1 MGKSKIYNFQNTLTI
16 GIFYRHD
23 TDERLKNLRIVL
35 NYYKN
40 NTNCKFIIVE
50 DGSIPTL
57 ESLDILPNPSEDKYF
72 FIPNAGEWN
81 KSRGYNLIL
90 NACDTKCVLFNDV
103 DCIIQPKQIEF
114 AVNYLT
120 SPRSKCIIYPYNGE
134 FVCVNSKTKE
144 DFIQFPFFDQ
154 LYSKYEQMDYT
165 PMPYNYNNTPMFMGH
180 NNSRGGVVM
189 AVVETLKKA
198 GGYNPNF
205 SGWGYE
211 DDEMPSRVAK
221 LGYEVTRIDYPG
233 WPCFHFPHDGEGAS
247 RKADQPN
254 YNKNY
259 KIKKFIED
267 ATKEEIQK
275 YISTW
280 EI

>member
-1 MGKSKIYNFQNTLTI
+1 
-16 GIFYRHD
+16 
-23 TDERLKNLRIVL
+23 
-35 NYYKN
+35 
-40 NTNCKFIIVE
+40 
-50 DGSIPTL
+50 
-57 ESLDILPNPSEDKYF
+57 
-72 FIPNAGEWN
+72 
-81 KSRGYNLIL
+81 
-90 NACDTKCVLFNDV
+90 
-103 DCIIQPKQIEF
+103 
-114 AVNYLT
+114 
-120 SPRSKCIIYPYNGE
+120 
-134 FVCVNSKTKE
+134 
-144 DFIQFPFFDQ
+144 
-154 LYSKYEQMDYT
+154 
-165 PMPYNYNNTPMFMGH
+165 MFMGH